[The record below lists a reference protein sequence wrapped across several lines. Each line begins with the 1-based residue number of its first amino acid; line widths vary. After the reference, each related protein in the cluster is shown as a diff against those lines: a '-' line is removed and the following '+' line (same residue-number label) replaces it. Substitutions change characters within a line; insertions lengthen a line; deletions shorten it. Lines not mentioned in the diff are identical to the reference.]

1 MSLNEEGG
9 VIDASFVQCAG
20 ADGINAFLIADVVV
34 VHMSVNLC
42 FRVEGTKVEDIL
54 FVCLEYEVIA
64 GSKQVVVKKN
74 KRLIF
79 LHQGEV
85 ILQPVV
91 YIPLRAIG
99 RVVSVVDGSNDIM
112 HVADIERIPCR
123 AINRFIKFF
132 AVVAFHQVVVAY
144 AVIDGAVHCL
154 CIHNLIVHCESR
166 FVADVSGMNQKSQL
180 FVLYVLL

>member
-1 MSLNEEGG
+1 M
-9 VIDASFVQCAG
+9 
-20 ADGINAFLIADVVV
+20 
-34 VHMSVNLC
+34 
-42 FRVEGTKVEDIL
+42 
-54 FVCLEYEVIA
+54 
-64 GSKQVVVKKN
+64 VKKN

-91 YIPLRAIG
+91 YIPLRVIG
-99 RVVSVVDGSNDIM
+99 RVVSAVDGSNDIM

-144 AVIDGAVHCL
+144 AVIDGAAHCL
-154 CIHNLIVHCESR
+154 CIHYLIVHCESR
-166 FVADVSGMNQKSQL
+166 FVTDVSGMNQESGL
-180 FVLYVLL
+180 FILYILLKVSYPTSHSTGHFGIGDLNERMFPGFCPFTFS